1 MNFAKIVKELRYE
14 SRLSQMELSKKLGI
28 TAAAIGHLELGK
40 REPGSHTLIVYSKYF
55 GVTTDYLLGLED
67 DFGNVIIEKEAPQ
80 LSAEELQIIENYRA
94 LNPSGKKLVKQTI
107 DTLNS
112 SSSSSSAKKYS

>member
-1 MNFAKIVKELRYE
+1 MGFPETLKYLRNSE
-14 SRLSQMELSKKLGI
+14 QFTQKNLAKKLNLTANTVCEWEKGRSEPSI
-28 TAAAIGHLELGK
+28 TTIKKLAEL
-40 REPGSHTLIVYSKYF
+40 F
-55 GVTTDYLLGLED
+55 NVTTDYLLGLED